1 MEEKL
6 YDLIDRICSFF
17 LLGMVIVVTIV
28 VVGRYMFNVTPGWG
42 EELALFCM
50 TWFGM
55 LSAALAEKRDAH
67 IRVAAMDKIYPRQMT
82 KFLHKLYYLVKI
94 LFALVLLTEGI
105 KLTIT
110 NFPVMMSGM
119 HVSEA
124 FINAFMGNMLAEDY
138 EEELE
143 RRIDEL
149 IEEYEDKG
157 DEWADQFEENVEEW
171 TEKVFGR

>member
-6 YDLIDRICSFF
+6 DELIDRLCSFV

-124 FINAFMGNMLAEDY
+124 FLYLSGPVTGGILLMFLLLRFKREV
-138 EEELE
+138 LS
-143 RRIDEL
+143 
-149 IEEYEDKG
+149 
-157 DEWADQFEENVEEW
+157 
-171 TEKVFGR
+171 